1 MILHWLDN
9 TEKVDW
15 RVSLVKARILSP
27 PHPGITILRG
37 HIGDR
42 MSNKTIS
49 DIRAGRRGSF
59 PLAMVGFQHSLYYLT
74 HTASQY
80 WAICIYIWIFSCLFT
95 YASDS
100 PGELIKMKVPGLYV
114 RYCFSRSKVESR
126 NLAHENIY
134 LVFE

>member
-1 MILHWLDN
+1 MRWLDN
-9 TEKVDW
+9 TGKVDW

-27 PHPGITILRG
+27 PHPAIAILRG

-49 DIRAGRRGSF
+49 DIRAGWWGSF
-59 PLAMVGFQHSLYYLT
+59 LLAMVGFQHSLYYLT

-80 WAICIYIWIFSCLFT
+80 WAICIYICNTFLFI

-100 PGELIKMKVPGLYV
+100 PGELIKMKIPGLYV
-114 RYCFSRSKVESR
+114 RYSVSTGLGWSPGILRMKIF
-126 NLAHENIY
+126 I
-134 LVFE
+134 

>member
-9 TEKVDW
+9 IEKVDW

-114 RYCFSRSKVESR
+114 RYSVSVGPRWSPGILHMKIF
-126 NLAHENIY
+126 I
-134 LVFE
+134 